1 MVRKNHFSIKCSADN
16 AAKMFLSGLFIFAS
30 GLMSASVLAETESA
44 EAAAPV
50 AEEPAVTE
58 GQAKGISIIGNQE
71 SPTVLNVVPWKSKEL
86 SVDPW
91 ETQKG
96 PSNSML
102 NQVLKPLDREELLR
116 EVEYFDMLN
125 KKEQ

>member
-1 MVRKNHFSIKCSADN
+1 MNPFTSAQQNNHKPN
-16 AAKMFLSGLFIFAS
+16 R
-30 GLMSASVLAETESA
+30 ASVVAALAILALLLTPTLA
-44 EAAAPV
+44 T
-50 AEEPAVTE
+50 AVEQGTT
-58 GQAKGISIIGNQE
+58 IIGNQE

-116 EVEYFDMLN
+116 EVEYFDMIN
-125 KKEQ
+125 KKEENVE

>member
-1 MVRKNHFSIKCSADN
+1 MKLSLFWLLKTVLSTSNKQLLA
-16 AAKMFLSGLFIFAS
+16 FLICF
-30 GLMSASVLAETESA
+30 MSASLATA
-44 EAAAPV
+44 V
-50 AEEPAVTE
+50 EEGTT
-58 GQAKGISIIGNQE
+58 IIGNQE
-71 SPTVLNVVPWKSKEL
+71 APTVLNVVPWKSKEL

-125 KKEQ
+125 EKEENVE